1 MLLRVEKY
9 IRDKIC
15 HAIHQYAKKDYDKNK
30 EPLYLK
36 YWDVKNLYGWALS
49 QKLPLG
55 GFKWVEETS
64 QFNKSLIKSYNEDS
78 DTGYFLEVD
87 VQYANELHEIHN
99 DLPFLPKREKIEKVF
114 QNHFYIHLFF

>member
-1 MLLRVEKY
+1 M
-9 IRDKIC
+9 
-15 HAIHQYAKKDYDKNK
+15 
-30 EPLYLK
+30 
-36 YWDVKNLYGWALS
+36 YGWALS

-78 DTGYFLEVD
+78 GTGYFLEVD
-87 VQYANELHEIHN
+87 VQYANELHEIHD
-99 DLPFLPKREKIEKVF
+99 DLHFLPKREKIEKVF